1 MKRNHSALEM
11 GEEMALD
18 ELLSLLQEQTRKM
31 DEFGEKES
39 ELHTAIVGQNWD
51 LMSRLTPELDELS
64 RELEAID
71 ERRHSL
77 VTQLRSE
84 RNAAPEMTF
93 AQLIRDAA
101 PDERR
106 QLTDA
111 HRALQIAVL
120 RVKSL
125 TGGIDA
131 YVRGSLKTANAV
143 LGELFPEQKGTMY
156 SRQGISKP
164 AAGHAIVLDHRL

>member
-1 MKRNHSALEM
+1 MVLEQ
-11 GEEMALD
+11 
-18 ELLSLLQEQTRKM
+18 LLSLLQEQTRKM
-31 DEFGEKES
+31 NEFGERES
-39 ELHTAIVGQNWD
+39 ELQTAIMSQDWD
-51 LMSRLTPELDELS
+51 GMSRLTPELDKLS

-71 ERRHSL
+71 EQRHQA
-77 VTQLRSE
+77 VTELKSE
-84 RNAAPEMTF
+84 LHLPPESTF
-93 AQLIRDAA
+93 AQLISDADSA
-101 PDERR
+101 ERK
-106 QLTDA
+106 LLSEA

-125 TGGIDA
+125 TSGIDA

-156 SRQGISKP
+156 SREGMSKP